1 MKLKKVRIV
10 VESRDT
16 VMARWGEALK
26 GKVRTPRG
34 VEVVSVGSW
43 DVLAK
48 VLAAPRLQIL
58 TTISQL
64 QPQSTAHLARLLGR
78 DFKNVHADVRFLAD
92 LGLIDLRPS
101 GTRGALVPIAKFSEI
116 ELPLAAA

>member
-1 MKLKKVRIV
+1 
-10 VESRDT
+10 
-16 VMARWGEALK
+16 MARWGEALK
-26 GKVRTPRG
+26 GKVRSPRG

-78 DFKNVHADVRFLAD
+78 DFKNVHADVVI
-92 LGLIDLRPS
+92 LGRS
-101 GTRGALVPIAKFSEI
+101 RG
-116 ELPLAAA
+116 

>member
-10 VESRDT
+10 VETHEMLDE
-16 VMARWGEALK
+16 RWTEALK
-26 GKVRTPRG
+26 GKVRSPRG
-34 VEVVSVGSW
+34 VETISVGSW
-43 DVLAK
+43 EVLAK

-58 TTISQL
+58 TSISQQ
-64 QPQSTAHLARLLGR
+64 QPKSTAHLARLLKR

-92 LGLIDLRPS
+92 LGLIELHP
-101 GTRGALVPIAKFSEI
+101 GGARGAMVPVAKYSEI